1 MAFVYGFGFG
11 FAGFIADILYYQEK
25 SEIWAGL
32 LGMLLNWTILIIAG
46 FIGLGYNS
54 HVRFASQAKKSRDE
68 RFTIVLRW
76 ILRDLRVT
84 ALGWP

>member
-32 LGMLLNWTILIIAG
+32 LGMLLNWTILLIAG

-54 HVRFASQAKKSRDE
+54 R
-68 RFTIVLRW
+68 
-76 ILRDLRVT
+76 
-84 ALGWP
+84 